1 MIFRIKRKKPKASL
15 RYPNLMNH
23 LVIPIGYHFMQ
34 FPLQRIFGQVHESLL
49 CFNTQ
54 YGQNNLI
61 RYSLSQV
68 KWWITFNEP
77 DKIVDGYTGT
87 GYAPALGAESGT
99 VGYNVIH
106 NIIRAHGKAYR
117 LYEKTY
123 KSTQNGKRSVPFFT
137 LLNL

>member
-1 MIFRIKRKKPKASL
+1 M
-15 RYPNLMNH
+15 
-23 LVIPIGYHFMQ
+23 
-34 FPLQRIFGQVHESLL
+34 
-49 CFNTQ
+49 
-54 YGQNNLI
+54 
-61 RYSLSQV
+61 SQV

-123 KSTQNGKRSVPFFT
+123 KSSQNGKGSIPF
-137 LLNL
+137 LHCLIYENLVTTIALIIS

>member
-1 MIFRIKRKKPKASL
+1 M
-15 RYPNLMNH
+15 
-23 LVIPIGYHFMQ
+23 
-34 FPLQRIFGQVHESLL
+34 
-49 CFNTQ
+49 
-54 YGQNNLI
+54 
-61 RYSLSQV
+61 SQV

-117 LYEKTY
+117 LYEKSY
-123 KSTQNGKRSVPFFT
+123 KSTQNGKGRVLFFCIVKFMKI
-137 LLNL
+137 LLQQ